1 MKLSDPLSVSIAAT
15 QTYKKALTAVQTN
28 ISNLNTE
35 GYSRIEAK
43 VSESGMGA
51 GIATVTRS
59 ADAFAEKTL
68 RSASSALA
76 FEKPAT
82 DYANRILNLVGSE
95 SSSLSSAFDRFF
107 SSSNQLATNP
117 SSEPLRQDFLSSST
131 FLAARVKSMATELQD
146 IVIDNNAEVE
156 HRIDELNGFSS
167 QLSAVN
173 KQLLA
178 FTGEPPPPSLLDKR
192 DLILMKM
199 SKLAKIDASY
209 DANGLA
215 SVTLSDPNQS
225 VNLVSK
231 LEVYNL
237 GVEPQP
243 QVIDFGALT
252 ANQTLSIGG
261 ITITAGGSGAT
272 AAEVAGAFDSL
283 ANGASGDA
291 TGANIASATG
301 TLTGFTTSAITNT
314 DQVTFTRVAGSSATL
329 SKSGTGASATFF
341 SGEKN
346 TQKVVDALGNEIST
360 FSGGTIGG
368 LISAKASVVT
378 PLVTNLNTLTNT
390 FVTRA
395 NSQHKSGVNAS
406 GVIGGDLFTTGAG
419 TNYAEN
425 MAVALS
431 NTNEIAASGRLYIIP
446 AASNS
451 SEINTS
457 LTYGHN
463 DSWDGS
469 IEAEFTINFTSA
481 TAYTI
486 TQGGSSTNYTGFDQ
500 AIGIT
505 FGDVK
510 ISFDSAPAT
519 GHSFTI
525 SPNTTGRGDN
535 NNITELSNISSE
547 TIFSGKTLREYYINE
562 VGKVATFNDLS
573 KMSTEAKQVVF
584 DSAMTAKDQV
594 SGVNLDEEAAELVR
608 LQQAYLASARA
619 MQVSNKIFEELMRV
633 AF

>member
-95 SSSLSSAFDRFF
+95 SSSLTSAFDRFF

-272 AAEVAGAFDSL
+272 AAEVAGAFESL

-329 SKSGTGASATFF
+329 SKSGTGASATVF

-346 TQKVVDALGNEIST
+346 TQKVVDAFGNEIST

-378 PLVTNLNTLTNT
+378 PLVVNLNTLTNT

-406 GVIGGDLFTTGAG
+406 GTIGGDLFTTGAG

-451 SEINTS
+451 SVINTS

-510 ISFDSAPAT
+510 ISFDSAPAS

-562 VGKVATFNDLS
+562 VGKVATYNDLS